1 MGTMQQRSI
10 IDLGQ
15 GSFVITLPKP
25 WLRFHRLKAGDKVEV
40 ITNGKLVVKPIKRGK
55 GDDKTQG

>member
-1 MGTMQQRSI
+1 VGTVQTRSI

-25 WLRFHRLKAGDKVEV
+25 WVKFHHLKPGDKVEV
-40 ITNGKLVVKPIKRGK
+40 ITNGKLVVKPLKRG
-55 GDDKTQG
+55 G